1 MIANYTSKYA
11 YIITTLGILFILS
24 ILVFFT
30 YIFNKDKEYS
40 NAIYPNVI
48 IDNIELGGATKNDA
62 KLIFEKKYQYIQ
74 NTQIRVQFE
83 KENIATV
90 SGQQLNIRT
99 DAENLIENAYL
110 IGRSKNIVGRL
121 YEQASTLFGLRE
133 FTYTTTVVY
142 ETSALDKI
150 VRSIEKKY
158 NKPAKNALFSFEN
171 NRVVS
176 FRQEEKG
183 RRIKSEVL
191 TSSIQKNITE
201 AKNSKNPSFTVILE
215 KEVINPEITLA
226 KVNQFGIE
234 ELIGVGKSD
243 YSHSIPEK
251 VHNVLHAASKFNG
264 VLIPPGAT
272 FSFNDTIGDITQAT
286 GYKQAYIIKSGKTVL
301 GDGGGVCQVSTTLF
315 RAALNTGLPIVDR
328 TAHAYR
334 VGYYENDS
342 KPGFDAT
349 VFGPTVDF
357 KLKNDTGSHILI
369 QTVVDQENN
378 LLTFNLFGKKDGR
391 RTEISPVTLY
401 DVQPPL
407 PELRQDDPTLK
418 KGVVKQVDFPA
429 WGGKAVF
436 TYKVFDSAGKEVINT
451 RYLSSYRPWQA
462 IYLVGTS
469 D

>member
-243 YSHSIPEK
+243 YSHSIPER

-328 TAHAYR
+328 TA
-334 VGYYENDS
+334 
-342 KPGFDAT
+342 
-349 VFGPTVDF
+349 
-357 KLKNDTGSHILI
+357 
-369 QTVVDQENN
+369 
-378 LLTFNLFGKKDGR
+378 
-391 RTEISPVTLY
+391 
-401 DVQPPL
+401 
-407 PELRQDDPTLK
+407 
-418 KGVVKQVDFPA
+418 
-429 WGGKAVF
+429 
-436 TYKVFDSAGKEVINT
+436 
-451 RYLSSYRPWQA
+451 
-462 IYLVGTS
+462 
-469 D
+469 